1 MFVWDEASYVVKE
14 VTEPSEQESEIP
26 TSYTLDENYNILSV
40 TNPDGSTVNNEYNKE
55 NGNLLS
61 SSSSEGTET
70 YEYNA
75 QNKVEKIIATNGEI
89 TNNNYEGPYLK
100 SSTVNDETTHYDYDE
115 FGRMTKTTYPNGTYS
130 QTAFE
135 DNERK
140 VTMIEGKMDDNKT
153 TSITYTVYGQKQAE
167 TDAVGNT
174 TSYTYDPLYP
184 DTITS
189 ITSIVD
195 GKENTTTYEYDANNN
210 LHILT
215 DALGRNKVY
224 EYDKND
230 QLTMV
235 EMPTMTFKYHYDTNG
250 ELDESIL
257 PSGLKTLYSYTD
269 GLVDTIQIKSSDE
282 ILTSTA
288 YKYDDNGNTSKIML
302 DDKEIKSF
310 SYTPANL
317 LEKYTLGSFT
327 RIYKYE
333 DEKHPERETQRQTSY
348 NNVSIT
354 EDTTFKE
361 DSEDIDHVKY
371 RVGEKTI
378 HDYQFD
384 HNTTENQATTT
395 LNNDL
400 LKQEVKFNSVNLLT
414 SLTYTTKA
422 QQPFEITYDYTNNG
436 NISKENI
443 QGDTVTY
450 EYDGN
455 NQLKAEIFDNGH
467 VNSYKY
473 DEVGNRKE
481 ATVNGQTNTF
491 EYNDANQIKTKNSV
505 SYQYDMDGNLTQD
518 ENYVYTYNPA
528 QQLTKV
534 QTLTGKVVATYS
546 YDENG
551 LRLTKTVGDTTH
563 EYFYNNEVLNMEVV
577 NTNGKT
583 QYRYYE
589 WNGYTPLGMI
599 VKEDGE
605 EKAYQFITNH
615 RGDVLSIHDE
625 QDQEVGSYQYDAYG
639 NVLSIKGDIAK
650 ENPLRYAG
658 YYFDV
663 ETKNYYLQ
671 ARYYNPANGAF
682 VALDPH
688 PGDEDEPLSQNGY
701 TYANNNPVA
710 NIDYNGA
717 WSLPTRV
724 IKTVIDL
731 AVTAIPALWGI
742 NRLMSLR
749 KMTPVYRLWNGNKI
763 RVTTTVTNTFTR
775 LGLSWTLAR
784 AISGMIANSI
794 LTIFDT
800 SVGGIAVK
808 VLKKYFFKTYKKKQK
823 KYLYWGPITKVE
835 YINFSKRK

>member
-1 MFVWDEASYVVKE
+1 
-14 VTEPSEQESEIP
+14 
-26 TSYTLDENYNILSV
+26 
-40 TNPDGSTVNNEYNKE
+40 
-55 NGNLLS
+55 
-61 SSSSEGTET
+61 
-70 YEYNA
+70 
-75 QNKVEKIIATNGEI
+75 
-89 TNNNYEGPYLK
+89 
-100 SSTVNDETTHYDYDE
+100 
-115 FGRMTKTTYPNGTYS
+115 
-130 QTAFE
+130 
-135 DNERK
+135 
-140 VTMIEGKMDDNKT
+140 
-153 TSITYTVYGQKQAE
+153 
-167 TDAVGNT
+167 
-174 TSYTYDPLYP
+174 
-184 DTITS
+184 
-189 ITSIVD
+189 
-195 GKENTTTYEYDANNN
+195 
-210 LHILT
+210 
-215 DALGRNKVY
+215 
-224 EYDKND
+224 
-230 QLTMV
+230 
-235 EMPTMTFKYHYDTNG
+235 
-250 ELDESIL
+250 
-257 PSGLKTLYSYTD
+257 
-269 GLVDTIQIKSSDE
+269 
-282 ILTSTA
+282 
-288 YKYDDNGNTSKIML
+288 
-302 DDKEIKSF
+302 
-310 SYTPANL
+310 
-317 LEKYTLGSFT
+317 
-327 RIYKYE
+327 
-333 DEKHPERETQRQTSY
+333 
-348 NNVSIT
+348 
-354 EDTTFKE
+354 
-361 DSEDIDHVKY
+361 VKY

-749 KMTPVYRLWNGNKI
+749 KMTQIKL
-763 RVTTTVTNTFTR
+763 
-775 LGLSWTLAR
+775 
-784 AISGMIANSI
+784 
-794 LTIFDT
+794 
-800 SVGGIAVK
+800 
-808 VLKKYFFKTYKKKQK
+808 
-823 KYLYWGPITKVE
+823 E
-835 YINFSKRK
+835 

>member
-1 MFVWDEASYVVKE
+1 
-14 VTEPSEQESEIP
+14 
-26 TSYTLDENYNILSV
+26 
-40 TNPDGSTVNNEYNKE
+40 
-55 NGNLLS
+55 
-61 SSSSEGTET
+61 
-70 YEYNA
+70 
-75 QNKVEKIIATNGEI
+75 
-89 TNNNYEGPYLK
+89 
-100 SSTVNDETTHYDYDE
+100 
-115 FGRMTKTTYPNGTYS
+115 
-130 QTAFE
+130 
-135 DNERK
+135 
-140 VTMIEGKMDDNKT
+140 
-153 TSITYTVYGQKQAE
+153 
-167 TDAVGNT
+167 
-174 TSYTYDPLYP
+174 
-184 DTITS
+184 
-189 ITSIVD
+189 
-195 GKENTTTYEYDANNN
+195 
-210 LHILT
+210 
-215 DALGRNKVY
+215 
-224 EYDKND
+224 
-230 QLTMV
+230 
-235 EMPTMTFKYHYDTNG
+235 
-250 ELDESIL
+250 
-257 PSGLKTLYSYTD
+257 
-269 GLVDTIQIKSSDE
+269 
-282 ILTSTA
+282 
-288 YKYDDNGNTSKIML
+288 
-302 DDKEIKSF
+302 
-310 SYTPANL
+310 
-317 LEKYTLGSFT
+317 
-327 RIYKYE
+327 
-333 DEKHPERETQRQTSY
+333 
-348 NNVSIT
+348 
-354 EDTTFKE
+354 
-361 DSEDIDHVKY
+361 
-371 RVGEKTI
+371 
-378 HDYQFD
+378 
-384 HNTTENQATTT
+384 
-395 LNNDL
+395 
-400 LKQEVKFNSVNLLT
+400 
-414 SLTYTTKA
+414 
-422 QQPFEITYDYTNNG
+422 
-436 NISKENI
+436 
-443 QGDTVTY
+443 
-450 EYDGN
+450 
-455 NQLKAEIFDNGH
+455 
-467 VNSYKY
+467 
-473 DEVGNRKE
+473 
-481 ATVNGQTNTF
+481 
-491 EYNDANQIKTKNSV
+491 
-505 SYQYDMDGNLTQD
+505 MDGNLTQD